1 MAMKQKLI
9 DIRDEVERWTRQPGA
24 ELTRKQRAARYW
36 FDLCRHCFAE
46 LKYDKAGQMAAALTY
61 HTLFS
66 LLPTIVLM
74 LVVLQAFVGPEEQ
87 ERFKTQAVDWL
98 LEPIAHDAGAPEPV
112 ASEPPAPGDAGQPNA
127 NEGDAGQLSIEAE
140 RRREF
145 NEARQAIEEQIE
157 SVIDKLGRVS
167 FGGIGVIGLLIFIYG
182 ATGLLTTIEKS
193 FNHIYN
199 AARMRPIYLRF
210 PLYFTI
216 IVLGPIVILAGQVA
230 QRWFIDI
237 LRVGGS
243 WTDWL
248 AGPMVLITPLVT
260 LVVVLGAVYKWMP
273 NTRVTFRASFVGAVA
288 AALLLVAAIE
298 GLKLYTANAATSTVY
313 GAMFLLPL
321 ILLFF
326 WVTWMLIL
334 FGLEVAHALQA
345 MKGKRFKHLAA
356 RQDEMVIDPTWL
368 VPLVAEIADRF
379 ERGETATVEKL
390 ADRMNLT
397 PRATQRML
405 NALEQANM
413 VHRVGGD
420 DDRAAGYVL
429 ARPADRMNAADIMAV
444 GERMTADV
452 KHRDTAAW
460 TLIGRLRD
468 QWKQTAEQ
476 TRIKDL
482 AGDSSLKPSSTE

>member
-1 MAMKQKLI
+1 MVMKQKLI
-9 DIRDEVERWTRQPGA
+9 DIRDEVERWTTQPGA
-24 ELTRKQRAARYW
+24 ELTRKQRAVRYW
-36 FDLCRHCFAE
+36 FDLARHCFAE

-98 LEPIAHDAGAPEPV
+98 LEPIAQDTGAGEPAAAEPSAPD
-112 ASEPPAPGDAGQPNA
+112 GAGQT
-127 NEGDAGQLSIEAE
+127 DADPLSLAAE
-140 RRREF
+140 RQREF
-145 NEARQAIEEQIE
+145 NEARHAIEEQIE
-157 SVIDKLGRVS
+157 SVIDKLGQVS

-199 AARMRPIYLRF
+199 APRMRPIYLRF
-210 PLYFTI
+210 PLYFTV

-237 LRVGGS
+237 LKVGGS

-326 WVTWMLIL
+326 WVTWMIIL
-334 FGLEVAHALQA
+334 FGLEVAYAVQA

-356 RQDEMVIDPTWL
+356 RQEEMVIDPTWL

-379 ERGETATVEKL
+379 ERGETASTEKL

-397 PRATQRML
+397 SRATQRML
-405 NALEQANM
+405 NVLEEADM

-420 DDRAAGYVL
+420 DDKAAGYVL
-429 ARPADRMNAADIMAV
+429 AKPADRINAADIMAV

-452 KHRDTAAW
+452 KQRDTAAW
-460 TLIGRLRD
+460 NLVGRLRD

-482 AGDSSLKPSSTE
+482 ASSSTSRSKGSP